1 MADFDNGIPPEGV
14 DTSNDRIEGV
24 AYNTG
29 DADTGGESKINGVA
43 FDTGDADTGT
53 DNKVESVA
61 YDTEASSDNQFFMYY
76 L

>member
-24 AYNTG
+24 AYNTD
-29 DADTGGESKINGVA
+29 DADTGTESKINGVA
-43 FDTGDADTGT
+43 FDTDDADTGT
-53 DNKVESVA
+53 ENKVEGVA
-61 YDTEASSDNQFFMYY
+61 FGTEKTGNNWGTF